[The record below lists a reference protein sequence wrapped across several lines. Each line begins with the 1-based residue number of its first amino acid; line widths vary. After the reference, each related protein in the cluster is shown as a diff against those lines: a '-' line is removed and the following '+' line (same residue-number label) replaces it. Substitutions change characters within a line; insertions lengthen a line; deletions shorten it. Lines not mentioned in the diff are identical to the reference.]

1 VSWPKPQAPS
11 LKRLTIVAPG
21 LLVAATGVGA
31 GDLLTASLAG
41 SRVGIGVA
49 VAALIGAALKWTL
62 NEGIARWQISTG
74 TTLIEGWTRHLPRIV
89 QAVFAVYFLLWT
101 IMVGG
106 ALVNACGVAGTAFLP
121 LGAPAT
127 SKIVWGVIHSFLGL
141 IIVQV
146 GGFRRFEHAM
156 AACVA
161 LLFVGVVLTAA
172 LVAPPWAVVASSL
185 STPRALVDELPWT
198 LAVLGGV
205 GGTVTLLS
213 YGYWIGGT
221 GREGTAGLRICR
233 VDLACAYAMT
243 ALFGMSMVVI
253 GSRVQVDG
261 QGTGL
266 ALVLADQLGA
276 VLGPSGRWAFLVGF
290 WSAVFSSLLGVWQS
304 APSIFADFF
313 VYRRG
318 GSGARVR
325 PTDLPRTLAYRSF
338 LCVISFGSLPLLWI
352 TFTRVQLAYA
362 ILGALFMPFLASTL
376 LMLNTRP
383 SLVGRAF
390 TNSVL
395 VNVVLVLILVL
406 FALIGMLQLLGR
418 MPSFGA

>member
-1 VSWPKPQAPS
+1 MRW
-11 LKRLTIVAPG
+11 LTLLGPG

-49 VAALIGAALKWTL
+49 AAALVGAGLKWTL
-62 NEGIARWQISTG
+62 NEGIARWQLATG
-74 TTLIEGWTRHLPRIV
+74 TTLIEGWTVHLPRFV

-106 ALVNACGVAGTAFLP
+106 ALVNACGVAGTALLP

-127 SKIVWGVIHSFLGL
+127 SKIVWGVIHSILGL
-141 IIVQV
+141 IIVRL
-146 GGFRRFEHAM
+146 GGFRWFEHAM
-156 AACVA
+156 SACVA
-161 LLFVGVVLTAA
+161 LLFIGVVLTAG
-172 LVAPPWAVVASSL
+172 LVAPPWTTVAGGL
-185 STPRALVDELPWT
+185 AAPRALLDELPWT

-221 GREGTAGLRICR
+221 GREGAAGLRTCQI
-233 VDLACAYAMT
+233 DLASAYVMT

-253 GSRVQVDG
+253 GSRIHIDG

-276 VLGPSGRWAFLVGF
+276 VLGPFGRWAFLLGF

-313 VYRRG
+313 VYRRRRDDG
-318 GSGARVR
+318 RRAR
-325 PTDLPRTLAYRSF
+325 PHDLSRTPAYRAYLGF
-338 LCVISFGSLPLLWI
+338 VAFGSLPLLWL
-352 TFTRVQLAYA
+352 TFTGVQLGYA
-362 ILGALFMPFLASTL
+362 ILGALFMPFLAITL
-376 LMLNTRP
+376 LVLNTRS
-383 SLVGRAF
+383 SLVGSRF
-390 TNSVL
+390 TNGVL
-395 VNVVLVLILVL
+395 INIVLVLVVLL
-406 FALIGMLQLLGR
+406 FALMGVLQLTGR